1 MNKRFRDAG
10 NELNK
15 DITMYRAVLKNE
27 LLGTSIDG
35 IKDNLQTNTSRGI
48 LQPRDMSSV
57 FQVSP
62 F

>member
-35 IKDNLQTNTSRGI
+35 IKVCFFL
-48 LQPRDMSSV
+48 
-57 FQVSP
+57 
-62 F
+62 